1 MGFDTFALLQ
11 LLCYRDIDLWLVLLK
26 KTPAST
32 KVLHELSWRRCVSA
46 NEGGSWSNDIIGLNV
61 TQKVKINLILWF
73 IVSVDFVWS
82 WWYQQQPVITCQALC
97 FQNLCL
103 SSKWNWKFTLNSTW
117 TSSQKGSCSL
127 PSWLAFTYLGAHY
140 HFCMSCISFTTSLI
154 IYYLLLNQS

>member
-1 MGFDTFALLQ
+1 MGFDAFALLQ
-11 LLCYRDIDLWLVLLK
+11 LLCYRDFDLWLVLLK

-32 KVLHELSWRRCVSA
+32 KVHHDLSWRRCVSA

-73 IVSVDFVWS
+73 TVSVDFVWS

-97 FQNLCL
+97 FQNLWAQSEIENLLKIQPEQVL
-103 SSKWNWKFTLNSTW
+103 SREAVV
-117 TSSQKGSCSL
+117 CHH
-127 PSWLAFTYLGAHY
+127 AFTYLGEHY

-154 IYYLLLNQS
+154 IYYVLLNQS